1 MTDTPWTTA
10 EPDRIDIADELH
22 NGPSEGGLSSRF
34 PTHELMPGRVLRRR
48 PPMTSLPGCEG
59 QPVATW

>member
-10 EPDRIDIADELH
+10 EPDRIDIADEPF
-22 NGPSEGGLSSRF
+22 NGPSDGASSTRF
-34 PTHELMPGRVLRRR
+34 PTHDLRPGPVLSRR